1 MGGADHHPNVGAN
14 SAGEVGNGWCRYGAE
29 QTDVRARRDKT
40 RLQNRLQHVA
50 GNTRVFA
57 NDNVWS
63 AILLAKHFADR
74 PTQTQTK
81 LRRNFISANP
91 TSYAIGAK
99 VLLSHNSSE
108 TANFDQDDRFA

>member
-1 MGGADHHPNVGAN
+1 
-14 SAGEVGNGWCRYGAE
+14 
-29 QTDVRARRDKT
+29 
-40 RLQNRLQHVA
+40 LQHRFQHVA

-81 LRRNFISANP
+81 LRRNFILAHP

-99 VLLSHNSSE
+99 VLLRHNSSE
-108 TANFDQDDRFA
+108 TANFDQGERFA